1 MTSMK
6 DVMNAAF
13 VSFPS
18 QVRTT
23 VAAVLCCVSG
33 LLVTSALV
41 AGEQV
46 PQPPGAVEESLALD
60 ATPEEMPLFTA
71 EGEVVGAG
79 VGCCDE
85 CSEGAS
91 CDRCDRRRFSFRDRV
106 TVGAEYLLLRPSFS
120 NGTALYETTSAN
132 LDRLSQRA
140 MNHEFGYASGLRAF
154 LGYRLSDDWMIR
166 FGYTSIFATSSPVGG
181 TSTGSWQG
189 GNGTGFVGPYNT
201 SALEAGQSIRSSL
214 AADLALYDLELAGRL
229 NPDRCGPASGGS
241 RWEAA
246 GAVGLRF
253 ADTSV
258 NSHVVNDQSALGQT
272 DLLLIDTSRGFQGVG
287 PRLAIQGR
295 RYLGAKARWSVFASG
310 AAALLVGSYD
320 NLDVRTTLG
329 DVTPNVQ
336 QQQVGGTLV
345 VPNLDLSLGTTW
357 QVTQRTSLSA
367 GWLLMYFDDLGYS
380 EQIST
385 VVATQQPDLVPL
397 GKSSLTYD
405 GFFFRL
411 THNF

>member
-1 MTSMK
+1 MK
-6 DVMNAAF
+6 DVMRTSSPFLPAMFWDTKRVVLGVACAMF
-13 VSFPS
+13 VSS
-18 QVRTT
+18 SW
-23 VAAVLCCVSG
+23 AADESIPESPIRGAEG
-33 LLVTSALV
+33 LTMA
-41 AGEQV
+41 
-46 PQPPGAVEESLALD
+46 
-60 ATPEEMPLFTA
+60 ATIEEMPLFA
-71 EGEVVGAG
+71 EEVAVVGAG
-79 VGCCDE
+79 CCEE
-85 CSEGAS
+85 CSAGAA
-91 CDRCDRRRFSFRDRV
+91 CDRCDRRWLSFRDRV

-120 NGTALYETTSAN
+120 NGTALYETTASN
-132 LDRLSQRA
+132 LSQLSQRA
-140 MNHEFGYASGLRAF
+140 INHDFGYSSGLRAF
-154 LGYRLSDDWMIR
+154 MGYRLSDDWMIR
-166 FGYTSIFATSSPVGG
+166 FGYTSIFATTSAVGG
-181 TSTGSWQG
+181 TSTGNWQG

-201 SALEAGQSIRSSL
+201 SALVAGQSIRSSL

-229 NPDRCGPASGGS
+229 NPDRCGPGSGGS

-253 ADTSV
+253 ADASV
-258 NSHVVNDQSALGQT
+258 NSHVFNDQTALGQG
-272 DLLLIDTSRGFQGVG
+272 DLVLVDTSRGFQGVG

-320 NLDVRTTLG
+320 NLDVRNTV
-329 DVTPNVQ
+329 DSITPNVQ
-336 QQQVGGTLV
+336 QQRAGGTLV

-357 QVTQRTSLSA
+357 QVAQRTSLSA

-385 VVATQQPDLVPL
+385 VVATAQPDLVPL
-397 GKSSLTYD
+397 TKSSLTYD

>member
-1 MTSMK
+1 MSFKAVTFPAIFRTTAR
-6 DVMNAAF
+6 VVLGLACATF
-13 VSFPS
+13 VSS
-18 QVRTT
+18 SSL
-23 VAAVLCCVSG
+23 ADE
-33 LLVTSALV
+33 TS
-41 AGEQV
+41 
-46 PQPPGAVEESLALD
+46 PQSPIPAVEGLATGL
-60 ATPEEMPLFTA
+60 APEEMPLFA
-71 EGEVVGAG
+71 EEGEIVGLGTGCCGECSAG
-79 VGCCDE
+79 VD
-85 CSEGAS
+85 
-91 CDRCDRRRFSFRDRV
+91 CDRCDRRWLSFRDRV

-120 NGTALYETTSAN
+120 NATALYETTTSTQGGF
-132 LDRLSQRA
+132 RLSQQA
-140 MNHEFGYASGLRAF
+140 INHDFGYASGLRGF
-154 LGYRLSDDWMIR
+154 VGYRLSDDWMIR
-166 FGYTSIFATSSPVGG
+166 FGYTSIFANTSAVGG
-181 TSTGSWQG
+181 TSTGNWGG

-201 SALEAGQSIRSSL
+201 SALVAGQSIRSSL

-258 NSHVVNDQSALGQT
+258 NSNVVNDQTALGQGN
-272 DLLLIDTSRGFQGVG
+272 LLLVDTSRGFQGVG

-310 AAALLVGSYD
+310 AAALLVGSSE
-320 NLDVRTTLG
+320 NIDVRTTV
-329 DVTPNVQ
+329 DSVSPNVQ
-336 QQQVGGTLV
+336 QQRAGGTLV

-385 VVATQQPDLVPL
+385 VVATTQPDLVPL
-397 GKSSLTYD
+397 TKSSLTYD